1 MKKRIIMVVVHV
13 IAWILFCSLPYIFRP
28 KDIPEMI
35 NMRIDSTQIMII
47 HSIVFNIYFI
57 FLFYLHGFWM
67 VPKLLMKKR
76 ILPYSTLFLILFFL
90 FMFLRNLVFPIH
102 GPKAFERHGIEF
114 FSPDKLNALFLFLLI
129 MAFSFGIW
137 MVGEWIRTENKAK
150 NIEAERVSMELSF
163 LRSQLNPHFLF
174 NTLNSI
180 YSLALAKSN
189 LAADAVMKLSDIMRY
204 ITDDAKSEMVPL
216 IREVAYMK
224 QYVELQKIR
233 LNDNINIDLQI
244 TGDIHSYK
252 IPPLILMPF
261 VENAFKY
268 GVSAHEPSC
277 IRMKLNAQT
286 GNLKF
291 KVSNIIIKKVSHSS
305 TALGISNTRKRLEQ
319 MYPKKY
325 RLEILEQQNMFIVN
339 LDIQLT

>member
-1 MKKRIIMVVVHV
+1 MTNI
-13 IAWILFCSLPYIFRP
+13 
-28 KDIPEMI
+28 
-35 NMRIDSTQIMII
+35 RIDSTQNILI
-47 HSIVFNIYFI
+47 HSIVLNIYI
-57 FLFYLHGFWM
+57 IILFYLHGLWM
-67 VPKLLMKKR
+67 VPRLLMKKKFFT
-76 ILPYSTLFLILFFL
+76 YSVFFLVLFSL
-90 FMFLRNLVFPIH
+90 FMFLRSLLFPMH
-102 GPKAFERHGIEF
+102 GPNDFEKRGIDF
-114 FSPDKLNALFLFLLI
+114 LSPDKLIGLFLFLLI

-189 LAADAVMKLSDIMRY
+189 LTADAVMKLSDIMRY
-204 ITDDAKSEMVPL
+204 IMEDAKSDMVPL
-216 IREVAYMK
+216 IREVGYMQ

-244 TGDIHSYK
+244 SGDIQGYN

-268 GVSAHEPSC
+268 GVSAHEPGC

-286 GNLKF
+286 GILKF
-291 KVSNIIIKKVSHSS
+291 KVSNLIVKKTRHESS
-305 TALGISNTRKRLEQ
+305 ALGISTTRKRLEQ
-319 MYPKKY
+319 IYPEKY
-325 RLEILEQQNMFIVN
+325 RLEILDQQRMFIVH
-339 LDIQLT
+339 LDIKLT